1 MIFLIITKYI
11 SIMKILIKILS
22 YKGPSSFDLYYSWWI
37 PIWKSSAHRLPENW
51 KFTAEYRLYRIS
63 QIL

>member
-22 YKGPSSFDLYYSWWI
+22 YKGPSSFDLYYS
-37 PIWKSSAHRLPENW
+37 
-51 KFTAEYRLYRIS
+51 
-63 QIL
+63 